1 MRLCTIVASMLLCIL
16 PFRFSLADCGTTNVG
31 IIPLPDLGP
40 GMYRGFTG
48 GLYPNGLNARP
59 ADHEARGLYLAEN
72 EIQPRDAIGNV
83 DTNNG
88 KIVLLSIGMSNTTQE
103 WASKGTQNFRAL
115 ANADPSR
122 NQRLVIVDGA
132 QGGQPADAWTNINA
146 ATWQVVQ
153 TNRLPAAGVTTQQV
167 QVLWIK
173 QAHARPSS
181 AFPSHAQLLQRD
193 IEKILR
199 NAKARFPN
207 LKIAYLSSRTRA
219 YTTVQGS
226 LNPEPQAFE
235 SAFAVRWIIEKQLN
249 GASDLNYDP
258 ERGVVVAPWVSWGP
272 YLWADGTTP
281 RSDGFTWLCN
291 DLESDFT
298 HPSAAGGVPKVGR
311 QLLAFFKTDA
321 TTTPWF
327 LRKSVAGQPPQ
338 CSPSASVMTGP
349 APLTVA
355 FRANATDPDGAI
367 RDYQWTFEDGTF
379 STNRNPVKTF
389 PAPGVYHARLTVTDN
404 SGNTTMASLAMN
416 VTPPRSSLLL
426 PRFTN
431 SIFGF
436 QVIGP
441 TNVDHVVEASP
452 DFGIWSQVYT
462 GRPPFQFTTPAL
474 STNRW
479 YRAVAP

>member
-1 MRLCTIVASMLLCIL
+1 MRLRTIAASLLLWI
-16 PFRFSLADCGTTNVG
+16 FSVRFCLADCSTTNVG
-31 IIPLPDLGP
+31 IIPLPDLGT
-40 GMYRGFTG
+40 GIYRGFAG

-59 ADHEARGLYLAEN
+59 AEHEAVGLYLAEN
-72 EIQPRDAIGNV
+72 EIQPRDAAGNV
-83 DTNNG
+83 ETNSG

-122 NQRLVIVDGA
+122 NPRLVIVDGA

-146 ATWQVVQ
+146 ATWQIVQ

-193 IEKILR
+193 VEKILQ
-199 NAKARFPN
+199 NAKIRFPN

-235 SAFAVRWIIEKQLN
+235 SAFAVRWIIEKQLS
-249 GASDLNYDP
+249 GASDVNYDP
-258 ERGVVVAPWVSWGP
+258 AKGAVVAPWISWGP

-321 TTTPWF
+321 TATPWF
-327 LRKSVAGQPPQ
+327 LRKNVVGQPPQ
-338 CSPSASVMTGP
+338 CSPSASATSGA
-349 APLTVA
+349 APLTII
-355 FRANATDPDGAI
+355 FRANATDSDGAI

-389 PAPGVYHARLTVTDN
+389 PAPGLYHAHVTVTDN
-404 SGNTTMASLAMN
+404 SGNTTMATLAID
-416 VTPPRSSLLL
+416 VSPPRSTLLS

-431 SIFGF
+431 GVFAF

-441 TNVDHVVEASP
+441 TNVDHIVEASS
-452 DFGIWSQVYT
+452 DSKAWSQIYT
-462 GRPPFQFTTPAL
+462 NRPPFWFSEPGV
-474 STNRW
+474 SSNRS